1 MWSQVE
7 RETCL
12 HGSEA
17 RGGFPERLAHSHAFH
32 IFTFAWFYFSEI
44 NPSSAMWG
52 RKGSETLDCWE
63 WNIGTFLFI
72 SDAWPNFNE
81 EIWGNMGQYKAILWG
96 QLSGT
101 KRVKYLLVDKKLAH
115 SSNQRCATQLL
126 TTGSLNSC
134 LLIRTSLL
142 LSSHVPT
149 ALDQSSY

>member
-1 MWSQVE
+1 MKPSRNRDMPARLRSKGGISWTAGTL
-7 RETCL
+7 TC
-12 HGSEA
+12 
-17 RGGFPERLAHSHAFH
+17 FSH
-32 IFTFAWFYFSEI
+32 FYLCLILLFR
-44 NPSSAMWG
+44 NKPLFCNVR

-101 KRVKYLLVDKKLAH
+101 KRVKYLIVDKKLAH

-142 LSSHVPT
+142 SSHVPT